1 MEQRRISFTYH
12 INQVGECYLT
22 EGDDI
27 FAMFILL
34 RRYGMEQIEAQFD
47 INDGPGIIKQES
59 NDNNTLVQPII
70 ATRSSNDSTNDG
82 RIENMNPLNISS
94 GGKTMLSAAW
104 SKLIDYEGQVRS
116 VVRTNS
122 GNRWLIHLYSGVQI

>member
-12 INQVGECYLT
+12 IDQVGECYLT

-34 RRYGMEQIEAQFD
+34 RRYGMEQIKVQFD

-104 SKLIDYEGQVRS
+104 SKLIDYEGQVFIGGANEFR
-116 VVRTNS
+116 
-122 GNRWLIHLYSGVQI
+122 